1 MSDAGDFPRTPLA
14 LVVNDQEWTARSL
27 ESILSPSGFA
37 VLKAYNGKQALEL
50 VAKATPDLLIIDMN
64 LPDMDGTDL
73 CRKVREAGTIKRSTP
88 LLMLT
93 TGPLGR
99 QERIDALRAGAWDV
113 LRPPFDPEE
122 LVLKVG
128 AFVGAKQEADTAR
141 EQGLLDPSTGF
152 YNVKGLLK
160 RVGEI
165 TADAA
170 RHQRALACVVVGPD
184 WTTASAESPPVPS
197 SNGNGRPDRL
207 ATELARTIAGATRL
221 SDTVGRL
228 GQADFVILAPGTDAS
243 GASRLAERVLEA
255 VESAGVAGTDEAPV
269 QLRAGIY
276 AVPNLGGE
284 SIIPMDLL
292 SRATL
297 ALRKAQSDRS
307 GGKIQA
313 YDAS

>member
-1 MSDAGDFPRTPLA
+1 MPEDGEFARTPLA

-37 VLKAYNGKQALEL
+37 VLKAYNARQALEL
-50 VAKATPDLLIIDMN
+50 VERATPDLLIIDLS
-64 LPDMDGTDL
+64 LPDMDGTEL
-73 CRKVREAGTIKRSTP
+73 CRKVKALPNVLRSTP

-93 TGPLGR
+93 TGHLGR
-99 QERIDALRAGAWDV
+99 QERIEALRAGAWDV

-122 LVLKVG
+122 LILKVG

-141 EQGLLDPSTGF
+141 EESLLDQESGF
-152 YNVKGLLK
+152 YNVRGLLR

-170 RHQRALACVVVGPD
+170 RHQRAVACVVIGPD
-184 WTTASAESPPVPS
+184 W
-197 SNGNGRPDRL
+197 NGRGPAVDLSGRGEGLSEDAGGVIVRAL
-207 ATELARTIAGATRL
+207 ASATRL

-228 GQADFVILAPGTDAS
+228 GESDFVILAPGTS
-243 GASRLAERVLEA
+243 SPGAARLAERVLDA
-255 VESAGVAGTDEAPV
+255 VDSTVRLEAPDV
-269 QLRAGIY
+269 GGLRLRAGYY

-284 SIIPMDLL
+284 SIVPVDLL

-297 ALRKAQSDRS
+297 ALRRAQADQSGIRIRS
-307 GGKIQA
+307 
-313 YDAS
+313 YDS